1 MAPPIRWPRQGAHTR
16 AGGRHRREASAPPTT
31 DGDRFGRSRRKKG
44 ITDVNPFRAPRRRRS
59 AVLAILIAVVAVLAS
74 ACSSG
79 GTVVVTVTS
88 TSAAPSTAAH
98 TSGLDNGVAATTAGT
113 DHAPASTATSA
124 SGATMRVSA
133 TPAFGSK
140 NLAPTTPVTVQL
152 FSATFSSMTV
162 TGDDAST
169 LTGTISTDG
178 RTWTLGQTM
187 KYGVTYTFSGRAKAA
202 DGSQQT
208 VTGKLS
214 TVKPASTIRAS
225 IQIPNGDTVGI
236 AAPII
241 ITFATAITD
250 KAAAEKMLKVTTDRG
265 TIEGSWGWLQDED
278 IQGNGTK
285 QSVVHFRPAQY
296 WPGYTKVHVEAD
308 LYGVNLGNGWG
319 RENITTDFNI
329 GRAQVVKADVNS
341 HRLIVMVD
349 DKIVKNYPVSY
360 GTEADPNLETVS
372 GIHVVTEKGTG
383 TDGSVSMCNPRFGY
397 CGVIENW
404 AVRINN
410 NGEFIHENLKAV
422 PYLGIAN
429 ISHGCINMGAADA
442 EDYYKSALYGDP
454 VEVTGTKQPMT
465 PADSIFDWIYSFD
478 QWKTFSALN

>member
-1 MAPPIRWPRQGAHTR
+1 M
-16 AGGRHRREASAPPTT
+16 
-31 DGDRFGRSRRKKG
+31 
-44 ITDVNPFRAPRRRRS
+44 
-59 AVLAILIAVVAVLAS
+59 
-74 ACSSG
+74 
-79 GTVVVTVTS
+79 
-88 TSAAPSTAAH
+88 
-98 TSGLDNGVAATTAGT
+98 
-113 DHAPASTATSA
+113 
-124 SGATMRVSA
+124 
-133 TPAFGSK
+133 
-140 NLAPTTPVTVQL
+140 TVQL

-169 LTGTISTDG
+169 LTGKISADG

-278 IQGNGTK
+278 IQGNGDKAVGRALPARAVLARRTRRCT
-285 QSVVHFRPAQY
+285 SRPICT
-296 WPGYTKVHVEAD
+296 GS
-308 LYGVNLGNGWG
+308 NLGNGWG
-319 RENITTDFNI
+319 RENIATDFNI
-329 GRAQVVKADVNS
+329 GRAQIVKADVNS

-397 CGVIENW
+397 CGVIEKW

-410 NGEFIHENLKAV
+410 NGEFIHEN
-422 PYLGIAN
+422 
-429 ISHGCINMGAADA
+429 
-442 EDYYKSALYGDP
+442 
-454 VEVTGTKQPMT
+454 
-465 PADSIFDWIYSFD
+465 
-478 QWKTFSALN
+478 